1 MPPQITPGHEL
12 TATPPEAPC
21 QATVRLELYASDEER
36 STVDVLYR
44 IVRPDVRVA
53 FLEPQGPSPLH
64 RKSGVALSG
73 LSQRVAEVVV
83 LVDTGATVFPV
94 PVEIR
99 ASLVAPGAADEEA
112 AFDSTTTT
120 FFALGGAGG

>member
-12 TATPPEAPC
+12 GATPPEGPC
-21 QATVRLELYASDEER
+21 QTTVRLELFASDEER

-64 RKSGVALSG
+64 RKAGVALSG
-73 LSQRVAEVVV
+73 LSQRVAEEVT

-99 ASLVAPGAADEEA
+99 ASLIAPGAADDEEP
-112 AFDSTTTT
+112 FDSSTTT
-120 FFALGGAGG
+120 FFALAAGPG

>member
-12 TATPPEAPC
+12 SATPPEGPC
-21 QATVRLELYASDEER
+21 QATVRLELFASDEER
-36 STVDVLYR
+36 GTVDVVYR

-64 RKSGVALSG
+64 RK
-73 LSQRVAEVVV
+73 AEDVV

-99 ASLVAPGAADEEA
+99 ASLVAPGAADDSA
-112 AFDSTTTT
+112 PFDSTTTT
-120 FFALGGAGG
+120 FFALAGGQR